1 MIVIKKTKKVKFT
14 VKPNQNTKRYFMYYE
29 SNKPDKKIEAELL
42 RIAKKRGYY
51 GNHTIIYKNRDKIR
65 GSDYIE
71 I

>member
-1 MIVIKKTKKVKFT
+1 MTQKVKFT

-29 SNKPDKKIEAELL
+29 SIKPNKKIEAELL
-42 RIAKKRGYY
+42 KVAKKRGYDKS
-51 GNHTIIYKNRDKIR
+51 HKIFFKNKDKIR